1 MSQPFVTTD
10 IHESLD
16 IHGHLAAQATF
27 DLIAGFDDGAQAV
40 DLVFSQT
47 VYAHLWTDTSLFD
60 YAVGNRVTDAK
71 YIGQTYR
78 DPLVAG

>member
-1 MSQPFVTTD
+1 MSQPFVATD

-27 DLIAGFDDGAQAV
+27 DLITGLDDGTQTV
-40 DLVFSQT
+40 DLVLSQT
-47 VYAHLWTDTSLFD
+47 IYAHLWINTSLFD
-60 YAVGNRVTDAK
+60 NAVGNRVTNAK

>member
-47 VYAHLWTDTSLFD
+47 VYAHLWIDTSPAQPHD
-60 YAVGNRVTDAK
+60 AGNPEPQPVD
-71 YIGQTYR
+71 
-78 DPLVAG
+78 